1 MTDIAYG
8 SRGASTEK
16 ATLDTILALARRTV
30 DVLREWRHRY
40 RSRLELASY
49 SYNERSDLGFAADLD
64 AEIEKPF
71 WRM

>member
-8 SRGASTEK
+8 NRGASTGK
-16 ATLDTILALARRTV
+16 STLDTISTLAERTV
-30 DVLREWRHRY
+30 DVLREWRQRY

-49 SYNERSDLGFAADLD
+49 SYNERGDLGFAAELD

-71 WRM
+71 WRT